1 MDSLKYCCEICDY
14 STLIKQNYNLHLTT
28 RKHKNMENT
37 KNTNKNKY
45 YCKLCCYQASRS
57 DAYQQHMQ
65 TKKHQ
70 KNMEK
75 TINVVGIKEQD
86 GFQCVCGKT
95 YIHQSSLSKHKKNCD
110 IAQGRKPLPCE
121 EETPSEPTN
130 EFIAN
135 MLVQQH
141 EEHKRRDEEH
151 KRRDEEHKRRDEEH
165 KKRDE
170 ENNKIIK
177 DLTEKVSTMSLVT
190 NTQNNFNLQFFLN
203 EQCKDAIDLK
213 TFLDQIIITLEDIMV
228 FANSTYNNG
237 MKSIID
243 RTFGAI
249 DIYKR
254 PLHCTDL
261 KRNVFLSKLE
271 NGSWDKNKGNEQIKY
286 VIKEI
291 SNKTTDYIHK
301 KCSEYVHDVDSEE
314 FNWYIGLAKI
324 VMAIDE
330 SLGCYTNTIMKYISE
345 KVHLDK
351 KTLSGREAPV

>member
-1 MDSLKYCCEICDY
+1 MTNKKQYSKFHCEKCDY
-14 STLIKQNYNLHLTT
+14 YTNKKSNYETHLKSN
-28 RKHKNMENT
+28 KHKISQ
-37 KNTNKNKY
+37 NKPF
-45 YCKLCCYQASRS
+45 LR
-57 DAYQQHMQ
+57 
-65 TKKHQ
+65 
-70 KNMEK
+70 
-75 TINVVGIKEQD
+75 TIRTSD

-95 YIHQSSLSKHKKNCD
+95 YIHQSSLSTHKKKCD
-110 IAQGRKPLPCE
+110 IAQGRKALPCE

-130 EFIAN
+130 EFISIKN

-141 EEHKRRDEEH
+141 
-151 KRRDEEHKRRDEEH
+151 EEHKRRDEEH

-190 NTQNNFNLQFFLN
+190 NNTQNFNLQFFLN

-261 KRNVFLSKLE
+261 KRVVFFSKLE

>member
-1 MDSLKYCCEICDY
+1 MKYYCEKCDY
-14 STLIKQNYNLHLTT
+14 ETQRKDNYNLHLTT
-28 RKHKNMENT
+28 RKHKLSIM
-37 KNTNKNKY
+37 TNKKQYSKFHCEKCDYYTNKKSNY
-45 YCKLCCYQASRS
+45 ETHLKSN
-57 DAYQQHMQ
+57 
-65 TKKHQ
+65 KHKISQ
-70 KNMEK
+70 NKPFLR
-75 TINVVGIKEQD
+75 TIRTSD

-95 YIHQSSLSKHKKNCD
+95 YIHQSSLSTHKKKCD
-110 IAQGRKPLPCE
+110 IAQGRKPLPYE
-121 EETPSEPTN
+121 EESSCEPTN
-130 EFIAN
+130 KFIAN

-165 KKRDE
+165 KRRDEEHKRRDE

-330 SLGCYTNTIMKYISE
+330 IIRMLYEYNNEIYI
-345 KVHLDK
+345 
-351 KTLSGREAPV
+351 RESSS

>member
-1 MDSLKYCCEICDY
+1 MKYFCEKCRYETERKD
-14 STLIKQNYNLHLTT
+14 NYNLHLTT

-37 KNTNKNKY
+37 KNPNKNQY
-45 YCKLCCYQASRS
+45 YCKYCCYQAPRS
-57 DAYQQHMQ
+57 DAFQQHMQ
-65 TKKHQ
+65 TKKHK

-75 TINVVGIKEQD
+75 TRNNVDIK
-86 GFQCVCGKT
+86 GCYKFQCNCGKK
-95 YIHQSSLSKHKKNCD
+95 YKHQSSLSYHKKKCNV
-110 IAQGRKPLPCE
+110 AQIVKPLPCE

-130 EFIAN
+130 EFISIKN

-141 EEHKRRDEEH
+141 EEH

-190 NTQNNFNLQFFLN
+190 NNTQNNFNLQFFLN

>member
-1 MDSLKYCCEICDY
+1 MGYK
-14 STLIKQNYNLHLTT
+14 
-28 RKHKNMENT
+28 KNE
-37 KNTNKNKY
+37 NKNKSY
-45 YCKLCCYQASRS
+45 YCKKCDFSCSYLS
-57 DAYQQHMQ
+57 DFTRHLNTA
-65 TKKHQ
+65 KHKMVTNGLI
-70 KNMEK
+70 KNES
-75 TINVVGIKEQD
+75 IYVCE
-86 GFQCVCGKT
+86 CGKEYKFRQGLT
-95 YIHQSSLSKHKKNCD
+95 RHRQSCKLVKKNENFID
-110 IAQGRKPLPCE
+110 KLVTQHN
-121 EETPSEPTN
+121 TN
-130 EFIAN
+130 N
-135 MLVQQH
+135 T
-141 EEHKRRDEEH
+141 
-151 KRRDEEHKRRDEEH
+151 
-165 KKRDE
+165 
-170 ENNKIIK
+170 IIK
-177 DLTEKVSTMSLVT
+177 DLTDKISSMSLVT
-190 NTQNNFNLQFFLN
+190 QTQNNIQNNTQNNFNLQFFLN

-213 TFLDQIIITLEDIMV
+213 TFLDQIIITLEDIMI

-351 KTLSGREAPV
+351 KTLSGREAPI

>member
-14 STLIKQNYNLHLTT
+14 STLIKHNYNLHLTT
-28 RKHKNMENT
+28 RKHKNAVNP
-37 KNTNKNKY
+37 KNPNKNVY
-45 YCKLCCYQASRS
+45 NCVLCSYETTRLDTYKRHIESLK
-57 DAYQQHMQ
+57 H
-65 TKKHQ
+65 KK
-70 KNMEK
+70 NAVK

-86 GFQCVCGKT
+86 SFQCNCGKK
-95 YIHQSSLSKHKKNCD
+95 YKHQSSLSYHKKKCNV
-110 IAQGRKPLPCE
+110 AQIVKPLPCE

-151 KRRDEEHKRRDEEH
+151 K
-165 KKRDE
+165 KRDE

-190 NTQNNFNLQFFLN
+190 NNTQNFNLQFFLN

-351 KTLSGREAPV
+351 KMLSGREAPV